1 MGINI
6 IIILCLLSSGVAQLV
21 KPLSVKQ
28 VIAGS
33 CPAPRAWQTCHIS
46 DIDR

>member
-6 IIILCLLSSGVAQLV
+6 IIISCLLSSGVAQLV
-21 KPLSVKQ
+21 EPYPVKIL
-28 VIAGS
+28 VVGS
-33 CPAPRAWQTCHIS
+33 CPTPRAWQTCHIS